1 MTNGNRKNR
10 IPFLS
15 GMTTDATT
23 VTTTTSVQNEENLK
37 KAGSPETGDEN
48 SIGMA
53 MALLLISIGA
63 TALIKRRY
71 K

>member
-1 MTNGNRKNR
+1 MTKENQKNR

-37 KAGSPETGDEN
+37 KAGSPEMGDEN